1 MTATTTTP
9 GAGADQDRSG
19 TRRTRTALARA
30 TWSGR
35 IFAVCCAALTLVLL
49 ALLVFPLGSM
59 LVRELDTAAIR
70 DVLGDDA
77 FYEAARNTAILV
89 VVPGVFA
96 VAIGSFFA
104 WVNERT
110 DAKMG
115 AVSTMLPLAPLVL
128 PQIALSVGWIFLADS
143 HSGVLNVFLR
153 SVLRHVGIHLASGPF
168 DVDSWYGMIFLY
180 TIVLVPLVH
189 IMVSAALRNLDPSL
203 EEAARVSGAPVWR
216 TLRTVSLP
224 AIRPA
229 IGASCFLVLL
239 MGVAQYSVPRTIGVS
254 ARIDVLSTYLVR
266 LFQSFPP
273 KTGSAVFVGVLVLVV
288 MAAAW
293 LLERRLTRRQSHSTI
308 GGRGQTPSLVRLG
321 PLRWVVRVV
330 MLGYLAVASLL
341 PLVALLIVAFLPY
354 WTAHPDFSA
363 MTLANFRTYFA
374 DDGFRRALT
383 DSAELGAVGATAG
396 VLIAAVLV
404 SFARLRGGRAVRG
417 IDMVARA
424 PGAISHIVLAVAFLI
439 ALGGAPFYW
448 ANTLRILIL
457 VYVVMN
463 LPQAWVA
470 ADTAVDQ
477 IGQPLTEASAISGA
491 SSLRTMV
498 RIHLPLMA
506 GGLAA
511 AWAMLFVVIV
521 GDLNASSILA
531 GPDTPVVGSVILS
544 IFDNGTYSQLA
555 ALGSII
561 AVASGVIVSLVMLLT
576 RRLQAAASQ
585 PRRSRARR
593 NRPRNAQESR

>member
-1 MTATTTTP
+1 MTATTP
-9 GAGADQDRSG
+9 LEAG
-19 TRRTRTALARA
+19 TRQERPGTWRTRTALARA
-30 TWSGR
+30 TWNGR
-35 IFAVCCAALTLVLL
+35 AFAAFCAALTLLLL

-59 LVRELDTAAIR
+59 IAQELDTAAIR
-70 DVLGDDA
+70 EVFDDPA
-77 FYEAARNTAILV
+77 FYRASRNTAILV
-89 VVPGVFA
+89 VVPGLFA

-104 WVNERT
+104 WANERT

-128 PQIALSVGWIFLADS
+128 PQIALSIGWIFLADKN
-143 HSGVLNVFLR
+143 SGVLNVFAR
-153 SVLRHVGIHLASGPF
+153 SLLGHVGVHLDDGPL
-168 DVDSWYGMIFLY
+168 DINSWYGMIFLY

-189 IMVSAALRNLDPSL
+189 IMVSAALRNIDPSL

-239 MGVAQYSVPRTIGVS
+239 MGVAQFSVPRTIGVS

-266 LFQSFPP
+266 MFQSFPP
-273 KTGSAVFVGVLVLVV
+273 RTGSAVFVGVLVLVV
-288 MAAAW
+288 MAAAG
-293 LLERRLTRRQSHSTI
+293 LLERRLTRRQNHSTI

-321 PLRWVVRVV
+321 PMRWVVRLV
-330 MLGYLAVASLL
+330 MMGYLVVVSLL
-341 PLVALLIVAFLPY
+341 PLAALLVVALLPY
-354 WTAHPDFSA
+354 WTSHPDFSA
-363 MTLANFRTYFA
+363 MTLENFRTYF
-374 DDGFRRALT
+374 DDDTFRTALT
-383 DSAELGAVGATAG
+383 DSALLGAVGATIG
-396 VLIAAVLV
+396 VLIAAVLI
-404 SFARLRGGRAVRG
+404 SFSRLRGGRMVRG

-439 ALGGAPFYW
+439 ALGGSPFYL

-470 ADTAVDQ
+470 ANSAADQ
-477 IGQPLTEASAISGA
+477 VGQPLTEASSISGA
-491 SSLRTMV
+491 SSLRTLV
-498 RIHLPLMA
+498 RVHLPLMA

-531 GPDTPVVGSVILS
+531 SADTPVVGSVILS

-561 AVASGVIVSLVMLLT
+561 AVASGLVVTLVMQLT
-576 RRLQAAASQ
+576 RRLQAAVGQ
-585 PRRSRARR
+585 PRRARRRR
-593 NRPRNAQESR
+593 NRPQNAQEGR

>member
-1 MTATTTTP
+1 MTATATP
-9 GAGADQDRSG
+9 PRADADQERPN
-19 TRRTRTALARA
+19 TRRTRTAPARA

-35 IFAVCCAALTLVLL
+35 ILALCCLVLTVLLL

-59 LVRELDTAAIR
+59 IVRELDLSSIR
-70 DVLGDDA
+70 YVLGDDA
-77 FYEAARNTAILV
+77 FYLAARNTAILV
-89 VVPGVFA
+89 AVPGVLS

-128 PQIALSVGWIFLADS
+128 PQIALSVGWIFLADAN
-143 HSGVLNVFLR
+143 SGVLNVFLR
-153 SVLRHVGIHLASGPF
+153 GLLGHVGVHLQSGPF
-168 DVDSWYGMIFLY
+168 DIDSWYGMIFLY

-189 IMVSAALRNLDPSL
+189 IMISAALRNLDPAL

-266 LFQSFPP
+266 LFQGFPP

-293 LLERRLTRRQSHSTI
+293 LLERRLTSRQSHSTI
-308 GGRGQTPSLVRLG
+308 GGRSQAPSLVRLG
-321 PLRWVVRVV
+321 PLRWVVRAI
-330 MLGYLAVASLL
+330 MLCYLALASLL
-341 PLVALLIVAFLPY
+341 PLIALLIVAFLPY
-354 WTAHPDFSA
+354 WTSHPDFSA
-363 MTLANFRTYFA
+363 MTLANFQTYFS
-374 DDGFRRALT
+374 DDGFRKALT
-383 DSAELGAVGATAG
+383 DSAALGAIGATVG
-396 VLIAAVLV
+396 VLIAGVLV
-404 SFARLRGGRAVRG
+404 SFARLRGGRMVRG

-439 ALGGAPFYW
+439 ALGGAPFYL

-470 ADTAVDQ
+470 ASTSVDQ
-477 IGQPLTEASAISGA
+477 IGQPLTEASSISGA

-531 GPDTPVVGSVILS
+531 SPDTPVVGSVILS

-561 AVASGVIVSLVMLLT
+561 AVASGVVVTLVMLLT
-576 RRLQAAASQ
+576 RRLQAAAGQ
-585 PRRSRARR
+585 PRRARVRR
-593 NRPRNAQESR
+593 NRAQNVQEGR